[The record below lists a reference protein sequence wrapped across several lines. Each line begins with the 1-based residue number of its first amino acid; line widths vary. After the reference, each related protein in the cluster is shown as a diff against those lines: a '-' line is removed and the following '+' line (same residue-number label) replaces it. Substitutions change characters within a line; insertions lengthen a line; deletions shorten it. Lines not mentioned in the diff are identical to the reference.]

1 MPCQQKKNK
10 TKTKAVNNQHG
21 EKCNQSSNCQL
32 LPWINTLFLRKETFF
47 FFFWSLLSHVKR
59 GIGRDLQLLM
69 QLIIVAGL
77 FTFLAHLQKHKAEIV
92 VTVKLKSGCCSGS
105 VIAFY
110 LIEVSLK
117 QDTLHLQ
124 RELEANTLPSL
135 SLTHTEACFRLRIWR
150 RLCYAPWRQT
160 WTMIQVHRF

>member
-1 MPCQQKKNK
+1 MERSA
-10 TKTKAVNNQHG
+10 TKAATVSFCPGSTHSFS
-21 EKCNQSSNCQL
+21 EKKL
-32 LPWINTLFLRKETFF
+32 F

-124 RELEANTLPSL
+124 RELEANTFLL
-135 SLTHTEACFRLRIWR
+135 YL
-150 RLCYAPWRQT
+150 
-160 WTMIQVHRF
+160 